1 MEDKIK
7 SRHNLTLELSENAS
21 NKFSRIKNKSRLVSQ
36 LIENHYKSDDCISF
50 NIDDRIRDAYENDIY
65 RDIRPQMLLL
75 EFYSG
80 IRPNG
85 VGIELSEVSLT
96 LNDQRNDLL
105 KSKSEDAVINDKQV
119 THKNLE
125 EKEQEENEFFE
136 ESNEEFHLSDNMKSD
151 HVETVT
157 EEIVK
162 DHNRNTHI
170 IKDCNLDHNEE
181 NKKKEP
187 LDIDMTGD
195 LTSIFKKTNSNM
207 NIL

>member
-170 IKDCNLDHNEE
+170 IKDSNLDHNEE

-187 LDIDMTGD
+187 LDVDMTGD